1 MVRGL
6 GNYQDK
12 VLKGQDIFWIFTGPP
27 LTQDK
32 VQLLRKTKKLEA
44 LFSGSSILKSLCY
57 YAPLHQDHQL
67 KELNKY
73 KE

>member
-6 GNYQDK
+6 GDYQDK
-12 VLKGQDIFWIFTGPP
+12 VLKGKDIFWIFTGPP

-44 LFSGSSILKSLCY
+44 
-57 YAPLHQDHQL
+57 
-67 KELNKY
+67 
-73 KE
+73 